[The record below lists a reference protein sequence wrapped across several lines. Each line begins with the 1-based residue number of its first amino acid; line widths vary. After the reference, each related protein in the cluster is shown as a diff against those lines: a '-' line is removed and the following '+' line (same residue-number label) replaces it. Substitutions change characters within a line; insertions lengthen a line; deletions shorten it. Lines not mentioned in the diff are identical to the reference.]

1 MASRTV
7 TVRLRADINQYTRG
21 MRQAAN
27 QTSTLAKVGAGVG
40 TALVGAFAV
49 AAASAARFDKEMSNV
64 RAVTGASGKE
74 FERLRKAALNASQT
88 TVYTATQAAEAEAEL
103 ARAGISTSDI
113 IGGAL
118 KGSLDLAAS
127 GQLSLGEAAIT
138 SAQAMNTF
146 GLAGKDVGHIADVL
160 SAGANKSAT
169 NVHDLGY
176 ALRMGGLLAKQTG
189 LSLEETVGTLAA
201 FADNALIGSD
211 AGTSLKVMLQ
221 RLTPQS
227 AEAQR
232 AMDKI
237 GFSAYDANGEFVGLE
252 EMTGRL
258 HTSFSKLTPE
268 ARNAAMGVIFGSDA
282 IRGATILYELGADG
296 IKRYTDEV
304 NDHGF
309 AVRSAATQV
318 DNLSG
323 DLEMLRAAFEVAL
336 IEGGSAANG
345 ALRSMTQWV
354 TKLVNA
360 YNNLPPGLQH
370 TVTLLSG
377 VGGAAGLAV
386 AGVLLLLPRIAATRT
401 ALAEL
406 GVTAARTRTALRV
419 LGQVGAVV
427 AGLELISMATQKVR
441 DQFKDAPPSVSKL
454 TNSLV
459 DLGQSGKV
467 NGELLKQYGDDLD
480 GFGEAVK
487 RIAHP
492 DWKARTNDIVNT
504 LTLDY
509 AKGVKEAQIP
519 LDEAHD
525 KLKAIDEGL
534 AQLVQSGNAQLAAKD
549 FGYFAK
555 SAIESGTSQEKLLSL
570 LPQYTDALASVDAQN
585 KLTGGSQEDLAS
597 KLGMTA
603 DEMADQRSE
612 AEKLTD
618 ALKTLN
624 GLAID
629 TAEREISFRQ
639 SLADLTKV
647 VKKNGHSLDVA
658 SDSGR
663 KVKSAYLE
671 AAKAAQAHAEQ
682 VAEQTGSQA
691 KGQKVLE
698 KDISLLKQQMK
709 AAGFSKDAID
719 KLISSYLQV
728 PGQVTTKVD
737 TKTEKALTDL
747 DGVQKKLAGTK
758 SKTVTVDALTKE
770 GQKQLED
777 LGFKIKRTKGKKVE
791 ITVPTG
797 GQKAGVDA
805 LRLAIEALRDKQVSI
820 TTHYKMTGN
829 PGGRVAHSTAG
840 GGHQFE
846 ADGGVLRFFAN
857 GGSERHVAQIAR
869 PGDWRVW
876 AEPETGGEAYIPL
889 ARSKRARSRQIA
901 AETVARLGGGVQW
914 FAGGGIPGFT
924 YTPTGQAVLGGPTDA
939 KGRYDKAVEA
949 LKKAWAD
956 LAAAQKKAAAG
967 SKAVKEAQ
975 KREAQTRTDNARKVA
990 AAEKHLADVRKGKH
1004 SAKQLAAAEKQLA
1017 DARYNAAKSNNAAA
1031 ARTKKARDAASA
1043 KSKDVA
1049 AARKRLYEADAA
1061 LGLKKGAKAPT
1072 AFNLKGYELQLN
1084 KSVAA
1089 TEKWR
1094 KSLDK
1099 IGKRGGAELKAM
1111 LEGMGEEGYALV
1123 NALAGASDKQFKSI
1137 VSKLQKTGELA
1148 KATLADFTKQ
1158 LGASTKESQQ
1168 FAADLQKLAAQGFG
1182 DLAQA
1187 LAAQGDAT
1195 AMTLAHEAVSNSKV
1209 AREANA
1215 QVGKAQST
1223 LTGEDLANA
1232 LTLLTVLRGGAGRGF
1247 ADLIAA
1253 GLDVATIRSLVPKM
1267 TAQIKALPS
1276 VNKDTF
1282 VRQWNQQGGVT
1293 PMARGGILTRPTM
1306 VLGAEAGDV
1315 ESWIPWNS
1323 SARSRAL
1330 LAKTAAAMG
1339 YQLTPAGRYGSAP
1352 STAAVAREVTKQIT
1366 VNLYGAKQ
1374 SAAEQAHDIARITSF
1389 VG

>member
-21 MRQAAN
+21 MRQAAH

-40 TALVGAFAV
+40 TVLVGAFAV
-49 AAASAARFDKEMSNV
+49 AAASAAKFDKEMSNV

-74 FERLRKAALNASQT
+74 FEKLRTAALDASKT

-103 ARAGISTSDI
+103 ARAGISTADI

-118 KGSLDLAAS
+118 QGSLALAAS
-127 GQLSLGEAAIT
+127 GQVDLADAAII

-146 GLAGKDVGHIADVL
+146 GLAGKDVTHIADVL
-160 SAGANKSAT
+160 AAGANKSASDV
-169 NVHDLGY
+169 NGLAI
-176 ALRMGGLLAKQTG
+176 ALRQGGLLAHQTG
-189 LSLEETVGTLAA
+189 LSLEETVGTLSA
-201 FADNALIGSD
+201 FADHALIGSD
-211 AGTSLKVMLQ
+211 AGTSLKTMLQ
-221 RLTPQS
+221 RLVPQS

-252 EMTGRL
+252 EMARRMK
-258 HTSFSKLTPE
+258 TSFSKLTPE
-268 ARNAAMGVIFGSDA
+268 ARNAAMNVIFGSDA
-282 IRGATILYELGADG
+282 VRSATIMYELGAEG
-296 IKRYTDEV
+296 VTEYTK
-304 NDHGF
+304 
-309 AVRSAATQV
+309 AVDDQGAASRMAATQV

-345 ALRSMTQWV
+345 ALRTMTQWV

-370 TVTLLSG
+370 AVTLLSG

-386 AGVLLLLPRIAATRT
+386 AGFLLLLPRIAATRT

-406 GVTAARTRTALRV
+406 GVTAARTRTTLKV
-419 LGQVGAVV
+419 LGQVGMVV
-427 AGLELISMATQKVR
+427 AAMEAISYATQAAR
-441 DQFKDAPPSVSKL
+441 DQFRDAPPSVSKL
-454 TNSLV
+454 ANSFV
-459 DLGQSGKV
+459 DLAQHGKIG
-467 NGELLKQYGDDLD
+467 GEALNTLGKDLD
-480 GFGEAVK
+480 QFGEAVQ
-487 RIAHP
+487 RVAHP
-492 DWKARTNDIVNT
+492 DWEARSTDIVNT
-504 LTLDY
+504 LTLNLT
-509 AKGVKEAQIP
+509 KGMMESQIP

-525 KLKAIDEGL
+525 KIKAVDQAL
-534 AQLVQSGNAQLAAKD
+534 AELASSGDAALAAKSFDQLAAAAERD
-549 FGYFAK
+549 
-555 SAIESGTSQEKLLSL
+555 GTSKEKLLTL
-570 LPQYTDALASVDAQN
+570 LPQYTDALASIDTQA
-585 KLTGGSQEDLAS
+585 KTSAGSQEDLAA

-624 GLAID
+624 GLAIS

-639 SLADLTKV
+639 SLADLTKT
-647 VKKNGHSLDVA
+647 VKANGKSLDV
-658 SDSGR
+658 STEKGR
-663 KVKSAYLE
+663 KVKGAYLD
-671 AAKAAQAHAEQ
+671 AAKAAQEHAEA

-719 KLISSYLQV
+719 KLISSYLEV

-770 GQKQLED
+770 GQKQLEE

-805 LRLAIEALRDKQVSI
+805 LRLAIEALRDKQVEI
-820 TTHYKMTGN
+820 TTHYKVTGN
-829 PGGRVAHSTAG
+829 PGGRVAHSPA

-857 GGSERHVAQIAR
+857 GGSERHVAQIAQ

-924 YTPTGQAVLGGPTDA
+924 YTPTGQPVLGGPSDA

-975 KREAQTRTDNARKVA
+975 KKEAQTRKDNARKVQQ
-990 AAEKHLADVRKGKH
+990 AEEALARVRNGKH
-1004 SAKQLAAAEKQLA
+1004 TAKQLA
-1017 DARYNAAKSNNAAA
+1017 DAERRLSNARHAAAKSNDAAA
-1031 ARTKKARDAASA
+1031 ARTKKARDAAAA

-1049 AARKRLYEADAA
+1049 AARKKIYEADAA
-1061 LGLKKGAKAPT
+1061 LGLKKGAKAPAT
-1072 AFNLKGYELQLN
+1072 FNLKGYELQLT

-1111 LEGMGEEGYALV
+1111 LEAMGEEGYALV

-1148 KATLADFTKQ
+1148 KSTLADFTKQ

-1187 LAAQGDAT
+1187 LAAQGDSA
-1195 AMTLAHEAVSNSKV
+1195 AMTLAHEAVSNSKA

-1215 QVGKAQST
+1215 QVGTAQST

-1232 LTLLTVLRGGAGRGF
+1232 LTLLTVLRGGSNRGF

-1267 TAQIKALPS
+1267 AAQIKALPA
-1276 VNKDTF
+1276 VNRDTF

-1293 PMARGGILTRPTM
+1293 PMAAGGILTRPTM
-1306 VLGAEAGDV
+1306 VLGGEAGDV

-1352 STAAVAREVTKQIT
+1352 STAAVAREVSRQIT
-1366 VNLYGAKQ
+1366 VNLYGSKQ
-1374 SAAEQAHDIARITSF
+1374 SAAEQAHDIARVINF
-1389 VG
+1389 AG